1 MIDRIIATFPEAW
14 RGLAE
19 LAASPIAWI
28 PRLQQILI
36 GFFLDSASAGSVTA
50 KCVLLL
56 FPLLLGLAAAWCTG
70 LAVYSLPF
78 RSRRIDF
85 ISTLLMAWWDAARAV
100 WMFWVGLV
108 RVGAVMVGWL
118 ATLGHLA
125 VTLLFGA
132 ARQLVTLPM
141 AVTGRMSD
149 QYFRPG
155 IPWLAFVMLIFWC
168 ALEATIFTFTLM
180 PTLSQ
185 VLADLAGTDQV
196 PKATGVLLWFFL
208 LLLIMGSFACVQ
220 ALVDAVKKRE
230 LKFLIQIVLVELFV
244 MFFEVMFLYREMVD
258 AITPWIVQQTGEKF
272 HPGLAFTLGSAT
284 FGWIGIRGMT
294 WVLFGQYGPPRLLA
308 QRRPAR
314 LHLARDAGPGA
325 AGDRPSV
332 EGEPVH
338 RGRYEWLVRPVRGLR
353 PRHELPRVLL
363 LWSPQRPGRAQ
374 PAARAVRRRHRGQGV
389 ERAQGLPPDPRL
401 RGQGH
406 RADRDGPQAL
416 VPAHRHAHGLQR
428 LLRPGGPDRQGAQ
441 PRLEPDHG
449 HAGDRRR
456 SRRADP
462 ERQARL
468 DGDVP
473 ADRPRPARVPVTEPD
488 RAADL
493 SEPQGR
499 RALAEASPAATS
511 QALDDRVRGDEALA
525 RSARRRG
532 RS

>member
-50 KCVLLL
+50 KCLLLL

-230 LKFLIQIVLVELFV
+230 VKFIVQIVLVELFV

-272 HPGLAFTLGSAT
+272 HPGLVFTLGVAT
-284 FGWIGIRGMT
+284 FGWVGIRGMT
-294 WVLFGQYGPPRLLA
+294 WFLFGQYGTPPLLA
-308 QRRPAR
+308 VISRQPMDTPEGRPVKVASEPAWWR
-314 LHLARDAGPGA
+314 EPLADFKKEIGWLHEKSDELLEYLGLPVLHLFA
-325 AGDRPSV
+325 AALNFGMV
-332 EGEPVH
+332 
-338 RGRYEWLVRPVRGLR
+338 LATARPVFNLPFKSLKEMMEAREALTATMHLQ
-353 PRHELPRVLL
+353 PR
-363 LWSPQRPGRAQ
+363 
-374 PAARAVRRRHRGQGV
+374 
-389 ERAQGLPPDPRL
+389 
-401 RGQGH
+401 
-406 RADRDGPQAL
+406 
-416 VPAHRHAHGLQR
+416 
-428 LLRPGGPDRQGAQ
+428 RQGN
-441 PRLEPDHG
+441 L
-449 HAGDRRR
+449 
-456 SRRADP
+456 
-462 ERQARL
+462 
-468 DGDVP
+468 
-473 ADRPRPARVPVTEPD
+473 
-488 RAADL
+488 
-493 SEPQGR
+493 
-499 RALAEASPAATS
+499 
-511 QALDDRVRGDEALA
+511 
-525 RSARRRG
+525 
-532 RS
+532 